1 MINKVFFD
9 ITNRCNAQCKYCF
22 TNSTTNNSLESLE
35 LPDNRIYTLI
45 DELNG
50 LGIKEL
56 SIGGGEPFLRDIP
69 KIVKY
74 AKNKIN
80 LSVTTNGTILTDE
93 IIDCLKQSD
102 IKITISLD
110 SINSEI
116 SKSVRTGID
125 VDKVVN
131 NIKRLIQI
139 KEIYPKLSIRT
150 TVSKYNINC
159 LNEFLDFCTKNNIVK
174 WKINAVNEFGRAKN
188 SDLVPDFSQFM
199 IKLDEIIDKMKDSKT
214 QVILPIEKYLGKENR
229 NCTLGNN
236 SIYIDSFGNVYPC
249 AFSEG
254 NLCWG
259 NIKNR
264 NLAEVILDNF
274 THKDVICKNCIIN
287 RYKDQEEKTVH

>member
-35 LPDNRIYTLI
+35 LPDDRICDLI
-45 DELNG
+45 DELNI

-69 KIVKY
+69 KIIKY
-74 AKNKIN
+74 AENKIN
-80 LSVTTNGTILTDE
+80 LSITTNGTILTNE
-93 IIDCLKQSD
+93 IIDSLKQSN

-125 VDKVVN
+125 VDKVIN
-131 NIKRLIQI
+131 NIKRLIQV

-159 LNEFLDFCTKNNIVK
+159 LNEFLDFCTKK
-174 WKINAVNEFGRAKN
+174 
-188 SDLVPDFSQFM
+188 Q
-199 IKLDEIIDKMKDSKT
+199 DS
-214 QVILPIEKYLGKENR
+214 
-229 NCTLGNN
+229 
-236 SIYIDSFGNVYPC
+236 
-249 AFSEG
+249 
-254 NLCWG
+254 
-259 NIKNR
+259 
-264 NLAEVILDNF
+264 
-274 THKDVICKNCIIN
+274 
-287 RYKDQEEKTVH
+287 